1 MISPL
6 RSSVS
11 RPSAEAEA
19 SAAAAPE
26 DFFGPGLSPGNLS
39 IARSSSHSL
48 MSASICG
55 GRAGRRSGGRTTQLR
70 RIEVKFRATR
80 GRRASGARVGCASA
94 GKGSCAYLLQAQ
106 IFEPRGRHG
115 ARPREDGGGARWTRL
130 NARATRPIRLET
142 KSNTHST
149 ARRRLA
155 SARYRVGG
163 VRSAHATTPRCRT
176 PCVRDRAPRRCARAP
191 SNAPPEATPTRMTGQ
206 TPTNTFIWHRV
217 RLLATACCFSS
228 CCLLRP
234 ELVSPK

>member
-1 MISPL
+1 
-6 RSSVS
+6 
-11 RPSAEAEA
+11 
-19 SAAAAPE
+19 
-26 DFFGPGLSPGNLS
+26 
-39 IARSSSHSL
+39 

-55 GRAGRRSGGRTTQLR
+55 GRASRRSGGRTTQLR

-115 ARPREDGGGARWTRL
+115 ARPLRDGGGGARWTRL
-130 NARATRPIRLET
+130 TARATRPIRRDT

-191 SNAPPEATPTRMTGQ
+191 SNAPLEATPTRMTAKHQRTHLFG
-206 TPTNTFIWHRV
+206 TVSVCW
-217 RLLATACCFSS
+217 RLACWSSS

-234 ELVSPK
+234 ELGEPKNNRAKEKKCHTTNGKNRVRFFCMVHESDKTDNSGRS

>member
-1 MISPL
+1 M
-6 RSSVS
+6 
-11 RPSAEAEA
+11 
-19 SAAAAPE
+19 
-26 DFFGPGLSPGNLS
+26 
-39 IARSSSHSL
+39 
-48 MSASICG
+48 
-55 GRAGRRSGGRTTQLR
+55 
-70 RIEVKFRATR
+70 
-80 GRRASGARVGCASA
+80 GCASA

-191 SNAPPEATPTRMTGQ
+191 SNAPLEATPTRMTAKHQRTHLFG
-206 TPTNTFIWHRV
+206 TVSVCW
-217 RLLATACCFSS
+217 RLACWSSS

-234 ELVSPK
+234 ELGEPKNNRAERKKMPHDNERISPREVFSYGP